1 MLEVTALKS
10 DSDVLTLQS
19 QIENFVTKK
28 TIDQITDDV
37 KGIRVEV
44 IQSKNKVFNL
54 EDSMSQSIKAIQKRN
69 KDKNALAS
77 SNEATPK

>member
-44 IQSKNKVFNL
+44 IQSKNKVLNL